1 MKGSLLHKG
10 IVSYGK
16 TFVALTRCLQIQLS
30 TTNLVKDMHT
40 RKAQRKSPLTYYY
53 PQTSGGLLAILVEG
67 ADAYHYSFVVQTN
80 SGTGCKPIVV
90 HGSTTIGS

>member
-1 MKGSLLHKG
+1 MKGLLLHKG

-40 RKAQRKSPLTYYY
+40 RKVQRKSPLTHGYLH
-53 PQTSGGLLAILVEG
+53 TSGGLLTILARG
-67 ADAYHYSFVVQTN
+67 
-80 SGTGCKPIVV
+80 GIVSSLTV
-90 HGSTTIGS
+90 